1 METHPLIYVAKFSH
15 SMLIVLNFTFVT
27 SY

>member
-1 METHPLIYVAKFSH
+1 
-15 SMLIVLNFTFVT
+15 MLIVLNFTFVT